1 MKSFKKLLPYIAI
14 FIVGF
19 IILQSIFLQSGYPV
33 RGDNS
38 VHLQRS
44 FLLKENILEN
54 KQLTGWNYLDNLGS
68 PFLTNTYISSYILIV
83 LLSIIF
89 SISIP
94 TAYKILIFFSFVLP
108 SCVLYLFLSKKFNKS
123 AAFITS
129 ILFLLNFSIMQQ
141 IIEGAWNQYFAI
153 FFLLLFFYFLDKH
166 SKKLNLRNIAI
177 LSILLSLVI
186 LSHPYVGLSAL
197 ILFSIYFLLII
208 RKRLLS
214 TLIPIFSFLLILFY
228 TIPLLTS
235 NYWTVKGVGWGLS
248 STILGSFYTA
258 IGLLFSLQWIGNFN
272 LQNFIINIPTI
283 LLGLSAI
290 IGIIFF
296 LRKGTS
302 DFLKASFLFL
312 LITIIIGTG
321 FWFNVDFLKNFSLEN
336 IVSFRF
342 ITIA

>member
-208 RKRLLS
+208 RKR
-214 TLIPIFSFLLILFY
+214 
-228 TIPLLTS
+228 
-235 NYWTVKGVGWGLS
+235 
-248 STILGSFYTA
+248 
-258 IGLLFSLQWIGNFN
+258 
-272 LQNFIINIPTI
+272 
-283 LLGLSAI
+283 
-290 IGIIFF
+290 
-296 LRKGTS
+296 
-302 DFLKASFLFL
+302 
-312 LITIIIGTG
+312 
-321 FWFNVDFLKNFSLEN
+321 
-336 IVSFRF
+336 
-342 ITIA
+342 